1 MQIKLHEIKMKKNY
15 LIGMGIIVL
24 AVIIS
29 GCTNSDT
36 ARIELS
42 QDSFDL
48 GDINPDDGI
57 RTETFFIKNIGTK
70 LLKITSIST
79 SCGCT
84 EAEVESDEILPGEQT
99 QLTVTYNPS
108 VHPGLT
114 GKINRIVYIKSN
126 DPYNEEIELNLVGN
140 SLPSS
145 KPSEKHAEPEEH
157 DEEYE
162 GLLKDF
168 EISPPALYKKIKN
181 DDSDSFK
188 ILDVREDFEYEEN
201 HIKDTLL
208 LSVNKISQVEL
219 DKLGLNKD
227 DEIILYCRSGK
238 RSTKAYEI
246 LKSLGYTNI
255 KSLYGGLVHWE
266 EDEYPVEQ
274 GSVSTTI
281 STSEETTVGTPSI
294 SFDRTEQDFGEITQ
308 FGGIVKTI
316 FNVKNIGDADLK
328 ISSIST
334 SCGCASAELDEL
346 VIPAGESSY
355 LTVSFDPDFHKEP
368 AGKFSRTVF
377 LETNDPSNPEAE
389 LKIWIDILEG
399 E

>member
-1 MQIKLHEIKMKKNY
+1 MKFKMKKNY
-15 LIGMGIIVL
+15 LMMICIIL
-24 AVIIS
+24 LTVIIS
-29 GCTNSDT
+29 GCANSET

-57 RTETFFIKNIGTK
+57 RTEIFFVKNTGV
-70 LLKITSIST
+70 LPLKITSIGT

-99 QLTVTYNPS
+99 QLTVTYDPS

-114 GKINRIVYIKSN
+114 GKINRVVYIKSN
-126 DPYNEEIELNLVGN
+126 DPFNEEIELNLVGN

-145 KPSEKHAEPEEH
+145 KPSEEHEEPEEH

-168 EISPPALYKKIKN
+168 EISPPALYDKIK
-181 DDSDSFK
+181 DGDSFK
-188 ILDVREDFEYEEN
+188 LLDVREDFEYEEN

-208 LSVNKISQVEL
+208 LSVNKISQDEL
-219 DKLGLNKD
+219 DNLGLNKD
-227 DEIILYCRSGK
+227 DEIVLYCRSGK
-238 RSTKAYEI
+238 RSAKAYEI
-246 LKSLGYTNI
+246 LKSLGYTNV
-255 KSLYGGLVHWE
+255 KSLYGGMVHWE

-274 GSVSTTI
+274 GSVQTT
-281 STSEETTVGTPSI
+281 STSEETTKGTPSI

-308 FGGIVKTI
+308 FGGVVKTI
-316 FNVKNIGDADLK
+316 FNVQNMGDADLK

-346 VIPAGESSY
+346 VIPAGESSH
-355 LTVSFDPDFHKEP
+355 LTVSFDPDFHEEP

-389 LKIWIDILEG
+389 VKIWVDILEG